1 MIDSRVSNA
10 LIIYICFR
18 FRQDTAEVFR
28 TEIGKL
34 LVRILDNNKKL
45 TDDRE
50 SLERVIR
57 MIISETELQDSWKM
71 LGLYHSIAEALESA
85 ENKSRMIELTVEGII
100 KIFTETETRFQNRL
114 HDVLKNLDAKQLR
127 KEINSAN
134 FGREYGVQSMPF

>member
-71 LGLYHSIAEALESA
+71 LG
-85 ENKSRMIELTVEGII
+85 
-100 KIFTETETRFQNRL
+100 
-114 HDVLKNLDAKQLR
+114 
-127 KEINSAN
+127 
-134 FGREYGVQSMPF
+134 